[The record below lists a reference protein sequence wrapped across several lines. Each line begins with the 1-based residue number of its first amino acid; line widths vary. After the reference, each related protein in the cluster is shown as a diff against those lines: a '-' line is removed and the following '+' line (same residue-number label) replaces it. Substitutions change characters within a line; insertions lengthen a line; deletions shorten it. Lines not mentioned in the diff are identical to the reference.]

1 MSRHPHAVRHVLDN
15 PFWVALS
22 GPHRRF
28 AETSGAAARYREDI
42 APFAALADPADPAA
56 WADLAALL
64 GPGTETLLP
73 GVQPPPAGWTVL
85 ESVAGVQLTGEA
97 LRSEAAPDAVR
108 LGSDDVPE
116 MLELID
122 LTRPGP
128 FRPRTVEL
136 GTYLGVRH
144 GGRLIAMAGERLRL
158 PGWTEISAVCT
169 HPDHRGGGLG
179 TRLIRAVAAGISA
192 RGEVPF
198 LHASAVNTA
207 AIRLYESIGF
217 TLRGRLAFSLLRS
230 PDGRPEADEDR
241 HAGHGV
247 PA

>member
-1 MSRHPHAVRHVLDN
+1 M
-15 PFWVALS
+15 
-22 GPHRRF
+22 
-28 AETSGAAARYREDI
+28 
-42 APFAALADPADPAA
+42 
-56 WADLAALL
+56 
-64 GPGTETLLP
+64 
-73 GVQPPPAGWTVL
+73 
-85 ESVAGVQLTGEA
+85 
-97 LRSEAAPDAVR
+97 
-108 LGSDDVPE
+108 
-116 MLELID
+116 
-122 LTRPGP
+122 
-128 FRPRTVEL
+128 
-136 GTYLGVRH
+136 
-144 GGRLIAMAGERLRL
+144 
-158 PGWTEISAVCT
+158 CT